1 MFGSDASWDTQ
12 WKQLIAGYAIE
23 PMAHAVAETVP
34 NETIGNCPSASASAS
49 ITIKHRIRQVGE
61 APPGAALAVQLGL
74 DYRLESSPY
83 QALGSST
90 TNASFSIK
98 YGQTVDGVYSDNG
111 RCQPGRSCSG
121 RMYVEGSTSDIV
133 EITAQAGANAYC
145 VITPDGPRGVT
156 AQAVADPFLFI
167 DPNWEWASAFV
178 VEQESV
184 KNPGEWVEVTR
195 LWQTDSFPV
204 ADAGEDQSATFIG
217 SIIQLDG
224 SQSFDPD
231 GDPITYH
238 WEFVSTPPGSGATLS
253 DPANSK
259 PTFTVDKYGTYDVQ
273 LVVSD
278 PWATSSP
285 DIVTV
290 SFGNL
295 KPVANAGTSQSV
307 LVGETVL
314 LDGSG
319 SSDPNGDGLTY
330 SWTLGS
336 FPTGSLSAIADPTA
350 SMTSFI
356 PDMPGSYVAELIVS
370 DGLLESDPST
380 VQIQAAIAGTDAIE
394 AVRNVAGVISGID
407 EERFKNRNM
416 KNTLINKL
424 NTVIANIQ
432 AGNYS
437 DAVGQLQNDILGK
450 IDGCTTSGEPD
461 RNDWISDCVSQEQV
475 YPRIMEAIDLLR
487 DFV

>member
-1 MFGSDASWDTQ
+1 MNRILGLLLLLTFLLIPTNAPALSFGVCAETYPNGSCGYGGTGNFNPLAAKGVLTVASSDSDSWDSGLGHEIASAAVFGSDASWDTQ

-238 WEFVSTPPGSGATLS
+238 WEFVSTPPGE
-253 DPANSK
+253 
-259 PTFTVDKYGTYDVQ
+259 
-273 LVVSD
+273 
-278 PWATSSP
+278 WR
-285 DIVTV
+285 
-290 SFGNL
+290 
-295 KPVANAGTSQSV
+295 NAKR
-307 LVGETVL
+307 
-314 LDGSG
+314 
-319 SSDPNGDGLTY
+319 
-330 SWTLGS
+330 
-336 FPTGSLSAIADPTA
+336 
-350 SMTSFI
+350 
-356 PDMPGSYVAELIVS
+356 PG
-370 DGLLESDPST
+370 
-380 VQIQAAIAGTDAIE
+380 
-394 AVRNVAGVISGID
+394 
-407 EERFKNRNM
+407 
-416 KNTLINKL
+416 
-424 NTVIANIQ
+424 
-432 AGNYS
+432 
-437 DAVGQLQNDILGK
+437 
-450 IDGCTTSGEPD
+450 
-461 RNDWISDCVSQEQV
+461 
-475 YPRIMEAIDLLR
+475 
-487 DFV
+487 

>member
-1 MFGSDASWDTQ
+1 M
-12 WKQLIAGYAIE
+12 
-23 PMAHAVAETVP
+23 
-34 NETIGNCPSASASAS
+34 
-49 ITIKHRIRQVGE
+49 
-61 APPGAALAVQLGL
+61 
-74 DYRLESSPY
+74 
-83 QALGSST
+83 
-90 TNASFSIK
+90 
-98 YGQTVDGVYSDNG
+98 
-111 RCQPGRSCSG
+111 
-121 RMYVEGSTSDIV
+121 
-133 EITAQAGANAYC
+133 
-145 VITPDGPRGVT
+145 
-156 AQAVADPFLFI
+156 
-167 DPNWEWASAFV
+167 
-178 VEQESV
+178 
-184 KNPGEWVEVTR
+184 
-195 LWQTDSFPV
+195 
-204 ADAGEDQSATFIG
+204 
-217 SIIQLDG
+217 
-224 SQSFDPD
+224 
-231 GDPITYH
+231 
-238 WEFVSTPPGSGATLS
+238 
-253 DPANSK
+253 
-259 PTFTVDKYGTYDVQ
+259 DKYGTYDVQ